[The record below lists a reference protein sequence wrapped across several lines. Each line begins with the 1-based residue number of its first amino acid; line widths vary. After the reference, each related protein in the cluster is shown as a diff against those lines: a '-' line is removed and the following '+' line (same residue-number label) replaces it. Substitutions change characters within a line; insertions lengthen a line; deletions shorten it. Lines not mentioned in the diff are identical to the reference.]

1 MQVLMQALRRCALA
15 ALLASAAA
23 GQCAQAQGYPARPVT
38 LVVPFAPGG
47 GTEVLARLLAQRLE
61 QRLGKPIVIENKPG
75 GGGVIGAVAVARA
88 APDGYTILMAPSPV
102 MAINVTL
109 HKKLPY
115 DPLTDFVPLALL
127 VASPYVLVV
136 TPSLPAQ
143 TVNELIA
150 LAKAR
155 PGRLAYASAGPGTP
169 HHLFPELLKRMT
181 GIELT
186 HVPYRGSVPALTDVA
201 AGHVELMFTDVPP
214 ALGMIAES
222 KVRALAVSTK
232 ERVAVLPEIKTIAEA
247 GVPEFDAASWQM
259 VVAPAGTP
267 PEIVE
272 RLHAEIKGAMIDPDL
287 KQQISKLGLLAIDT
301 PSVTSLKVF
310 VQSEIARWGAVVEQV
325 GIAGSQ

>member
-1 MQVLMQALRRCALA
+1 PRRPAALRRPAPVGDRPRHVHGAGAALPRRAGRRPQSARGRGTRELSARDPRQPRHLDSADRAQYVRGDGDLRPRHRARSRPEDRGRRTGGDSARPEGDRRVPRRRARRGRARGTRAAALMQVFIQALRRCALA

-23 GQCAQAQGYPARPVT
+23 TQCARAQGYPARPVT

-75 GGGVIGAVAVARA
+75 GGGGIGAVAVARA

-102 MAINVTL
+102 VAINVTL
-109 HKKLPY
+109 HKNLPY

-186 HVPYRGSVPALTDVA
+186 HVPYR
-201 AGHVELMFTDVPP
+201 
-214 ALGMIAES
+214 
-222 KVRALAVSTK
+222 
-232 ERVAVLPEIKTIAEA
+232 
-247 GVPEFDAASWQM
+247 
-259 VVAPAGTP
+259 
-267 PEIVE
+267 
-272 RLHAEIKGAMIDPDL
+272 
-287 KQQISKLGLLAIDT
+287 
-301 PSVTSLKVF
+301 
-310 VQSEIARWGAVVEQV
+310 
-325 GIAGSQ
+325 